1 MDQIWNS
8 ILDFASKFV
17 IPDWGALIAL
27 IPIAILALSVLFV
40 AWLLWRLTLLGPK
53 RRGKGRVRPVP
64 PPGVHAPTPSFAPIF
79 GAVGAFLVLFGL
91 VFGPVI
97 LALGIGALILTLLYW
112 GAESMRDYDHAAG
125 ATTLP
130 AVIPHE
136 PPPGVHMPGP
146 SFRPIVAAIAVA
158 VMFYGLVFGGWLLA
172 MGLIMLVVSLVG
184 WLRDARA
191 EYALAERADAS
202 GHLDSLP
209 APRVPTGTFALFGA
223 LFVLG
228 IILNSGIIPSGAA
241 SGATGGSPAPG
252 RSAAP
257 GGSPATGGSAAPGG
271 SPATGGSAA
280 PGGSPAASLPAADV
294 TVTAEGVAYDTA
306 TLSSKA
312 DQPFSIA
319 FVNKDAGIPHNME
332 VADASGAILWEGET
346 ITGVANTVYTVPPLK
361 AGTYKFQC
369 KWHPNMV
376 GELTAK

>member
-8 ILDFASKFV
+8 ILDFSSKFV

-27 IPIAILALSVLFV
+27 IPIAILALVVLFV

-64 PPGVHAPTPSFAPIF
+64 PPGVHPPTPSLAPIF

-130 AVIPHE
+130 AVIPPE

-146 SFRPIVAAIAVA
+146 SFRPIVAAVAVA
-158 VMFYGLVFGGWLLA
+158 VLFYGLVFGGWLLA
-172 MGLIMLVVSLVG
+172 MGLIMLLVSLVG

-191 EYALAERADAS
+191 EYALAERADTI
-202 GHLDSLP
+202 GHLESLP

-252 RSAAP
+252 GSAAP
-257 GGSPATGGSAAPGG
+257 GASAAAGGSAAPAG
-271 SPATGGSAA
+271 SPAPGESAA
-280 PGGSPAASLPAADV
+280 ASAPAADV
-294 TVTAEGVAYDTA
+294 TVTAEGIAFDTA
-306 TLSSKA
+306 KLSSKA
-312 DQPFSIA
+312 GQPFSIA
-319 FVNKDAGIPHNME
+319 FVNKDAGIPHDIE
-332 VADASGAILWEGET
+332 VADAGGAIVWEGDT
-346 ITGVANTVYTVPPLK
+346 ITGVASTVYTVPPLT

>member
-8 ILDFASKFV
+8 ILDFSSKFV

-27 IPIAILALSVLFV
+27 LPIAILALVVLFV
-40 AWLLWRLTLLGPK
+40 FWLLWRLTLLGPK

-64 PPGVHAPTPSFAPIF
+64 PPGVHAPTPSLAPIF
-79 GAVGAFLVLFGL
+79 AAVGAFLVLFGL

-97 LALGIGALILTLLYW
+97 LALGVGALILTLLYW

-130 AVIPHE
+130 AVIPTE

-146 SFRPIVAAIAVA
+146 SFRPIVAAVAVA
-158 VMFYGLVFGGWLLA
+158 AMFYGLVFGGWLLA

-191 EYALAERADAS
+191 EYALAERADIS

-209 APRVPTGTFALFGA
+209 APRIPTGTFALFGA

-228 IILNSGIIPSGAA
+228 IILNSGIIPSGSA

-252 RSAAP
+252 GSRLPAVRGSRWVGGARCLSRPGRVGRGQPPGRRRDGHRRGRRLRHRDAHLESRSA
-257 GGSPATGGSAAPGG
+257 
-271 SPATGGSAA
+271 
-280 PGGSPAASLPAADV
+280 V
-294 TVTAEGVAYDTA
+294 YDRVR
-306 TLSSKA
+306 
-312 DQPFSIA
+312 QQ
-319 FVNKDAGIPHNME
+319 GR
-332 VADASGAILWEGET
+332 G
-346 ITGVANTVYTVPPLK
+346 YPP
-361 AGTYKFQC
+361 
-369 KWHPNMV
+369 
-376 GELTAK
+376 